1 MQQWL
6 AADTSG
12 LDAALKTPNSSCAHG
27 STVQLSY
34 GHFQHFLTVDLTISD
49 WLQGQVTC
57 TSGSSVFT
65 ADASELDAALKGFQ
79 AGECKELNISSTSLI
94 QCGGTLYE
102 RQAFLDALV
111 RRILSEEIQVLP

>member
-1 MQQWL
+1 M
-6 AADTSG
+6 
-12 LDAALKTPNSSCAHG
+12 
-27 STVQLSY
+27 VQHCSIVITA
-34 GHFQHFLTVDLTISD
+34 HFLTISG

-65 ADASELDAALKGFQ
+65 ADASELDAALKAFQ

-102 RQAFLDALV
+102 RHAFLDALV
-111 RRILSEEIQVLP
+111 RRILNMLSNRDNQDPS